1 MSHIPGIRSGGVGGG
16 VGGVGG
22 VGGGRFHQGQP
33 QLPAFCRSLRPST
46 TVHVS
51 SLRCLHRLLW
61 LVLLAQLSTLLL
73 LIAAALPLRLMP
85 LPVASRSSLGSATG
99 MAASTSSFTSQ
110 QDR

>member
-1 MSHIPGIRSGGVGGG
+1 MSHIPGIR

-22 VGGGRFHQGQP
+22 VGGGRSQRDQP
-33 QLPAFCRSLRPST
+33 QLPAFCRSQRPST

-51 SLRCLHRLLW
+51 SLRRLHRLLW

-73 LIAAALPLRLMP
+73 LIAVSLPLRLTP
-85 LPVASRSSLGSATG
+85 RPVTSRSSLGSATG
-99 MAASTSSFTSQ
+99 MVASTSSFTSQ

>member
-1 MSHIPGIRSGGVGGG
+1 MSHIPGIRGGGGGRIGGVGGG
-16 VGGVGG
+16 
-22 VGGGRFHQGQP
+22 GRSHQGQP
-33 QLPAFCRSLRPST
+33 QLPAFCRSQGPST

-51 SLRCLHRLLW
+51 SLRRLHRLLW

-73 LIAAALPLRLMP
+73 LIAAALPLRLTP
-85 LPVASRSSLGSATG
+85 LPVTSRSYLGSASG